1 MPAINSPLSLDFITS
16 PTAAIWL
23 KIILFERFLFGT
35 KVNRNVQEREADRK
49 LAENPESAKD
59 RSEVRRARGPGWL
72 DIVRQLDC
80 LLLLLSLLLLSDL
93 VG

>member
-49 LAENPESAKD
+49 LAENTESTKD
-59 RSEVRRARGPGWL
+59 WSEVGRARGSGGL
-72 DIVRQLDC
+72 NIVRQLD
-80 LLLLLSLLLLSDL
+80 
-93 VG
+93 